1 MINQLVFN
9 KSELKRCGISV
20 IQVGADAGAE
30 GCRSTPRSDTRIR
43 RVRRC
48 T

>member
-20 IQVGADAGAE
+20 IQVAADPA
-30 GCRSTPRSDTRIR
+30 I
-43 RVRRC
+43 
-48 T
+48 